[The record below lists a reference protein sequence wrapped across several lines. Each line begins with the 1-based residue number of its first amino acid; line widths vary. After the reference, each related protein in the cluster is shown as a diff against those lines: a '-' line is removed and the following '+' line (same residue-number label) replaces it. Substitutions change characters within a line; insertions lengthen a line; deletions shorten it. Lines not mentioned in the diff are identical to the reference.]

1 MLNNVITQISVQRY
15 EKKYKRATFLAFF
28 LHFRIFFVPLQAKMD
43 NKMRKIIIFGLVCVL
58 CASCG
63 PHKPTV
69 AELRAQKHVKDSIGL
84 VQQEQTMAYA
94 DSLLQ
99 LQMPIADSL
108 LPRFKYVK
116 NDRYEDHGHYICR
129 DLEAGGLGQR
139 IFLQAYV
146 TDDMKTVVRSFYY
159 GDRKLEHE
167 TIILSA
173 DEVTNTFSGHC
184 HTYNAE
190 GNHEIM
196 TLNDE
201 DAVNLLKFV
210 AAYADSPIKITL
222 CGKSKYTYIIKDK
235 EKAALIET
243 LRLQTVMSDI
253 KKLESQYRQASL
265 QVEKYK
271 KRLEK

>member
-1 MLNNVITQISVQRY
+1 M
-15 EKKYKRATFLAFF
+15 KA
-28 LHFRIFFVPLQAKMD
+28 
-43 NKMRKIIIFGLVCVL
+43 KIIIFGVILVL
-58 CASCG
+58 FSSCG

-69 AELRAQKHVKDSIGL
+69 AELRSQKRMQDSISL
-84 VQQEQTMAYA
+84 MQQEQTMAYT

-99 LQMPIADSL
+99 LQMPFADSL
-108 LPRFKYVK
+108 LARFKYVK
-116 NDRYEDHGHYICR
+116 NDRYEDNGHYICR
-129 DLEAGGLGQR
+129 DMETNGLGQR

-146 TDDMKTVVRSFYY
+146 TDNMKTVVRSFYY
-159 GDRKLEHE
+159 GERKLEHQ
-167 TIILSA
+167 TITLTA
-173 DEVTNTFSGHC
+173 EEVTNTFAGHC
-184 HTYNAE
+184 HTYDAE

-210 AAYADSPIKITL
+210 SSYAETNIKVTL
-222 CGKSKYTYIIKDK
+222 SGKGKYSYVIKDK
-235 EKAALIET
+235 DKAALVET

-253 KKLESQYRQASL
+253 KKLESQHRQASL

>member
-1 MLNNVITQISVQRY
+1 MQ
-15 EKKYKRATFLAFF
+15 KF
-28 LHFRIFFVPLQAKMD
+28 
-43 NKMRKIIIFGLVCVL
+43 IIFIGILVL

-69 AELRAQKHVKDSIGL
+69 AELRAQKRVQDSINL
-84 VQQEQTMAYA
+84 VQQEQTMAYT

-99 LQMPIADSL
+99 VMLPVADSL

-116 NDRYEDHGHYICR
+116 NERYEDNGHYICR
-129 DLEAGGLGQR
+129 DLESSGSGQR

-146 TDDMKTVVRSFYY
+146 MDNMKTVVRSFYY
-159 GDRKLEHE
+159 GERKLAHE
-167 TIILSA
+167 TITLTA
-173 DEVTNTFSGHC
+173 EEVTNTFSGHC
-184 HTYNAE
+184 HVYDAE
-190 GNHEIM
+190 GYHEIM
-196 TLNDE
+196 TISDE

-210 AAYADSPIKITL
+210 ATYAGSPIKVTL
-222 CGKSKYTYIIKDK
+222 SGKGKYTYTIQDKD
-235 EKAALIET
+235 KAALIET

-253 KKLESQYRQASL
+253 KKLESQHKQASL

>member
-1 MLNNVITQISVQRY
+1 
-15 EKKYKRATFLAFF
+15 
-28 LHFRIFFVPLQAKMD
+28 
-43 NKMRKIIIFGLVCVL
+43 MRKIIILGVILVA

-69 AELRAQKHVKDSIGL
+69 AELRAAKRVQDSINL
-84 VQQEQTMAYA
+84 AQQEQSLVYT

-99 LQMPIADSL
+99 LQMPVADSL
-108 LPRFKYVK
+108 LARFKYVK
-116 NDRYEDHGHYICR
+116 NERYEDHGHYICR
-129 DLEAGGLGQR
+129 DLESSGLGQR
-139 IFLQAYV
+139 IYLQAYV
-146 TDDMKTVVRSFYY
+146 TDNMKTVVRSFYF
-159 GDRKLEHE
+159 GERKLEHE
-167 TIILSA
+167 TILLSA
-173 DEVTNTFSGHC
+173 DEVENMFSGKC
-184 HTYNAE
+184 HSYDAE

-210 AAYADSPIKITL
+210 AAYADSKIKVTL
-222 CGKSKYTYIIKDK
+222 SGKGKYTYIIKDK
-235 EKAALIET
+235 DKAALIET

-253 KKLESQYRQASL
+253 KKLESQHHQASL

>member
-1 MLNNVITQISVQRY
+1 M
-15 EKKYKRATFLAFF
+15 
-28 LHFRIFFVPLQAKMD
+28 QAKMD
-43 NKMRKIIIFGLVCVL
+43 IKMQKFIIFIGILVL

-69 AELRAQKHVKDSIGL
+69 AELRAQKRVQDSINL
-84 VQQEQTMAYA
+84 VQQEQTMAYT
-94 DSLLQ
+94 DSRLQ
-99 LQMPIADSL
+99 VMLPVADSL

-146 TDDMKTVVRSFYY
+146 TDNMKTVVRSFYY
-159 GDRKLEHE
+159 GERKLEHE
-167 TIILSA
+167 TILLSA
-173 DEVTNTFSGHC
+173 DEVENMFSGHC
-184 HTYNAE
+184 HSYDAE

-210 AAYADSPIKITL
+210 AAYADSPIKVTL
-222 CGKSKYTYIIKDK
+222 SGKGKYAYTIKDK
-235 EKAALIET
+235 DKAALIET

-253 KKLESQYRQASL
+253 KKLESQHRQASL
-265 QVEKYK
+265 QAEKYK